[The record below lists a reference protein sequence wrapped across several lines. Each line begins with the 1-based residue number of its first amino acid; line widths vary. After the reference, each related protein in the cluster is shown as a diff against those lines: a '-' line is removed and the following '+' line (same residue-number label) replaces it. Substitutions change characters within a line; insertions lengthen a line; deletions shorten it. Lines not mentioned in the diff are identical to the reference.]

1 MATARTETTT
11 PSRDVNPN
19 QLLYSLMIPAIIM
32 PLSGWMFSVSLPIIR
47 DDFSI
52 AADLAAWIATAF
64 TLPFMILMPVYGRI
78 SDGLGKRRLLL
89 IGITIFAIGSLIAT
103 LSTNLTVLMLGRVI
117 QGLGAAGL
125 VPLSL
130 ALISEVFPAHR
141 RGKAMGLWSTVGPVT
156 GVIGPILAGY
166 IVAAWG
172 WRAAFIPAML
182 FALISL
188 FVVYFMIPTSVR
200 QMQFNFLTTFDW
212 IGVGLLAATLTFLLF
227 YLSSRPITGRPP
239 LQDWRLFML
248 MTLSLAAFLRHEN
261 KKAHPF
267 INLRILKNRS
277 LVIGSLCACLRMLML
292 SGNISFIMPL
302 YLADIVLLNPTRS
315 GFFLMT
321 MPAAMVGMVRFGGSL
336 SDRLGSRIIAMTGFS
351 IITAVTF
358 TFSRLPDNSPLWLL
372 ITLLIIFG
380 TGAGLMLAALHRAA
394 LNDMPE
400 ADLGTS
406 SGIYSM
412 IRFLGSASGAAF
424 GGILLQ
430 FYLDQESVNLLAA
443 YQHVFQWFAGFA
455 LLGVMTATFL
465 PKTESV

>member
-188 FVVYFMIPTSVR
+188 VVV
-200 QMQFNFLTTFDW
+200 
-212 IGVGLLAATLTFLLF
+212 
-227 YLSSRPITGRPP
+227 
-239 LQDWRLFML
+239 
-248 MTLSLAAFLRHEN
+248 
-261 KKAHPF
+261 
-267 INLRILKNRS
+267 
-277 LVIGSLCACLRMLML
+277 
-292 SGNISFIMPL
+292 
-302 YLADIVLLNPTRS
+302 
-315 GFFLMT
+315 
-321 MPAAMVGMVRFGGSL
+321 
-336 SDRLGSRIIAMTGFS
+336 
-351 IITAVTF
+351 
-358 TFSRLPDNSPLWLL
+358 
-372 ITLLIIFG
+372 
-380 TGAGLMLAALHRAA
+380 
-394 LNDMPE
+394 
-400 ADLGTS
+400 
-406 SGIYSM
+406 
-412 IRFLGSASGAAF
+412 
-424 GGILLQ
+424 
-430 FYLDQESVNLLAA
+430 
-443 YQHVFQWFAGFA
+443 
-455 LLGVMTATFL
+455 
-465 PKTESV
+465 